1 MYLHKYN
8 IENAFDSY
16 FFNIYFN
23 ITQIIYYLKYI
34 SFIIHLLF
42 LLFGPIA
49 LKKKLGWFGLQKTET
64 KLKLKQNIFH
74 INVIISHSKYTY

>member
-1 MYLHKYN
+1 M
-8 IENAFDSY
+8 
-16 FFNIYFN
+16 
-23 ITQIIYYLKYI
+23 YYLKYM
-34 SFIIHLLF
+34 SFTIHLF

-74 INVIISHSKYTY
+74 INVIISHSKYTYLLACSIDKLKFSLGSHC